1 MNKWNYKITVTTV
14 TVEVQGPIGS
24 QGDNPPRKISG
35 GINLKDEW
43 PKGRAYGQ
51 QMSRVLEA
59 RGSSVL
65 WMGGAEL
72 FW

>member
-1 MNKWNYKITVTTV
+1 MNKWNYKITVTTM

-43 PKGRAYGQ
+43 PK
-51 QMSRVLEA
+51 
-59 RGSSVL
+59 
-65 WMGGAEL
+65 
-72 FW
+72 